1 MKGKDLDFESALA
14 DLESTVDKLEK
25 GGHSLNES
33 LALFEKGVKLA
44 RFLREELDRAEKK
57 VEILLKDEKGDL
69 KARPFGQDG
78 SADEGAAGKEEDADE
93 EDTDEEEDDDEES
106 DAVVE
111 PTRKAKGKPK
121 PGKKADNGS
130 ALPF

>member
-1 MKGKDLDFESALA
+1 MKDKDLSFEKALA

-25 GGHSLNES
+25 GGQSLNES

-44 RFLREELDRAEKK
+44 RFLRGELDRAEKK
-57 VEILLKDEKGDL
+57 VEILLKDEKGDF
-69 KARPFGQDG
+69 KTGPFGQDG
-78 SADEGAAGKEEDADE
+78 SAGEGPAGEEEEAEE
-93 EDTDEEEDDDEES
+93 EDTDEEDDEGES

-121 PGKKADNGS
+121 SGKKADDGS